1 MHKLEE
7 HSIDGIFC
15 GFVHRYKAYKVWIPS
30 CHKFVT
36 SQDVIVY
43 EKLLES
49 DPLVTSA
56 FDDGVL

>member
-7 HSIDGIFC
+7 HSIGRVFC
-15 GFVHRYKAYKVWIPS
+15 GFVSRYKAYKVWISS

-56 FDDGVL
+56 FDEKVL